1 VLFQSRVIQSMSSSI
16 SSTAPEAS
24 SAKRFTDELREAAG
38 DQWQRVIAHR
48 FTAELA
54 SGDID
59 RTVLKRYLIQDHLFL
74 DAFVVL
80 LASIVAK
87 APTLEDR
94 IPGCQ
99 FLGMVTS
106 QENTYFE
113 RAFDK
118 LGVTLEERQST
129 PTHPVTT
136 KFIHQMRNT
145 AENGTFG

>member
-1 VLFQSRVIQSMSSSI
+1 MSSSI
-16 SSTAPEAS
+16 SSTAAEAS
-24 SAKRFTDELREAAG
+24 LDPKRFTDELREAAG
-38 DQWQRVIAHR
+38 DQWQRVISHR
-48 FTAELA
+48 FTTELA
-54 SGDID
+54 SGNID
-59 RTVLKRYLIQDHLFL
+59 RAVLKRYLIQDHRFL
-74 DAFVVL
+74 DSFVIL

-99 FLGMVTS
+99 FLGVITG

-118 LGVTLEERQST
+118 LGVTREERQST

-136 KFIHQMRNT
+136 KFINQMRHT
-145 AENGTFG
+145 AQNGTFG

>member
-1 VLFQSRVIQSMSSSI
+1 MSSSI
-16 SSTAPEAS
+16 SSTAPEAP
-24 SAKRFTDELREAAG
+24 KTFTDELREAAG
-38 DQWQRVIAHR
+38 NQWERVIAHR

-54 SGDID
+54 SGNID
-59 RTVLKRYLIQDHLFL
+59 RTVLKRYLIQDHRFL

-87 APTLEDR
+87 APSLEDR

-99 FLGMVTS
+99 FLGVITS
-106 QENTYFE
+106 KENTYFE
-113 RAFDK
+113 RAFVK
-118 LGVTLEERQST
+118 LGVTREERQST

-136 KFIHQMRNT
+136 KFINQMRNT